1 MPPANILR
9 PKRAEYSAHSKL
21 LLYLCPLRLAG
32 RLCLCFGTRLGF
44 RLRGTGR
51 CNRRGRTRFHGPVL
65 ARQKNL
71 RATSNNWV
79 CSGYELKYV
88 SLTSLCLK
96 LFFPRVFERCNK
108 LFIATSSLV
117 HWTKLFWID
126 SLCDLQNGN
135 QVGCTMFFSKLI
147 SNC

>member
-9 PKRAEYSAHSKL
+9 PKCAEYSAHSKL

-96 LFFPRVFERCNK
+96 LFFPRVFWTLQQAVHRHIQLGALDETVLDRFPLWPSK
-108 LFIATSSLV
+108 WQSSWLY
-117 HWTKLFWID
+117 D
-126 SLCDLQNGN
+126 LC
-135 QVGCTMFFSKLI
+135 FSP
-147 SNC
+147 N